1 MCHAVDPSR
10 PVRELAGELAL
21 YLAPES
27 VPPGPLVWASPV
39 GPRLLDPDRPIGEQV
54 PANATIEPVRPGGS

>member
-1 MCHAVDPSR
+1 
-10 PVRELAGELAL
+10 LAGELAL